1 MVFTEQGVAMLSSV
15 LKSDRAAK
23 VNIAIMRTFVQ
34 LRQMLASNVELRR
47 KLDEMEKN
55 YDEQFKL
62 VFTAIKQLMEPLP
75 PKPKRKIGFLQ

>member
-1 MVFTEQGVAMLSSV
+1 MLSSV
-15 LKSDRAAK
+15 LKSDRAVT

-55 YDEQFKL
+55 YDEQFKI
-62 VFTAIKQLMEPLP
+62 VFTAIKQLMEPPP
-75 PKPKRKIGFLQ
+75 PKPKRKIGFLP